1 MQVINRDE
9 LYAKIWARPLTA
21 VAAELGV
28 TGTALKKA
36 CIRHQI
42 PTPPRGHW
50 TRLKHGKPSPMAR
63 LPAMKDPRL
72 AQVRIV
78 GDLEQRLPAA
88 VLSARAAA
96 RQGPAVPA
104 DMLVGDHPALLR
116 TRKALTRARPDGE
129 GFVTVVGKG
138 ILPSTLAPASIDRAI
153 GWLGLL
159 LQTVE
164 VHGHGLRKTD
174 DGLLLDVDGE
184 VVGVSLIEQ
193 PDRTLHEPTPKE
205 LKLRAE
211 RKSWGYR
218 ADPWPKYDERPSG
231 RLALV
236 IAGNDWSG
244 LRRTFADG
252 KTQRLEAMLPDILGG
267 LAAHAALTRSNREK
281 AEAAAKARAEADVRR
296 RAEAAFRERETRR
309 GEFVE
314 AVAAKL
320 VERQRLVGVLAHLEA
335 MGGDAPDTTTAM
347 AAWVKDKVAGIDALT
362 GATFLDLSARSA
374 EVEFDEARL
383 SSEAAGERRFYGRE
397 PELRFWSLDEESGL
411 ASAVSEAGWSIAV
424 WLADREAAGGNDP
437 ERDRV
442 AGSRATRPSTDTASS

>member
-1 MQVINRDE
+1 MQVIKRDE
-9 LYAKIWARPLTA
+9 LYTRIWARPLTA
-21 VAAELGV
+21 VAADLGV

-50 TRLKHGKPSPMAR
+50 TRLKHGKPSPTAK

-78 GDLEQRLPAA
+78 GDLEQRLPAD
-88 VLSARAAA
+88 VLAARAVA
-96 RQGPAVPA
+96 RLGPAVPA
-104 DMLVGDHPALLR
+104 DTLAGDHPALLR

-138 ILPSTLAPASIDRAI
+138 ILPSTLAPASIDRGI
-153 GWLGLL
+153 GWLSLL
-159 LQTVE
+159 FQSLEAQ
-164 VHGHGLRKTD
+164 GHGWRRTD
-174 DGLLLDVDGE
+174 DGLLLEVDGE
-184 VVGVSLIEQ
+184 VVGVSLVEQ
-193 PDRTLHEPTPKE
+193 PDRTLHEPSPKE
-205 LKLRAE
+205 LKVKAE
-211 RKSWGYR
+211 RQSWGYR

-236 IAGNDWSG
+236 IAGNEWSG

-296 RAEAAFRERETRR
+296 RAEMAFREREKRR
-309 GEFVE
+309 EGFAE

-320 VERQRLVGVLAHLEA
+320 AERQRLVGVLAHLEA
-335 MGGDAPDTTTAM
+335 MGGDVPETITAM
-347 AAWVKDKVAGIDALT
+347 AAWVKQKVAGIDALT
-362 GATFLDLSARSA
+362 GATFLDLSAPSA

-383 SSEAAGERRFYGRE
+383 SPETLSDRRFYGRE
-397 PELRFWSLDEESGL
+397 PELRFWSLDETAGTGR
-411 ASAVSEAGWSIAV
+411 AASEAEWRASPV
-424 WLADREAAGGNDP
+424 HSD
-437 ERDRV
+437 
-442 AGSRATRPSTDTASS
+442 SRPGQP

>member
-1 MQVINRDE
+1 MQVINRDD
-9 LYAKIWARPLTA
+9 LYARIWARPLTA

-50 TRLKHGKPSPMAR
+50 TRRKHGKPSPMAK
-63 LPAMKDPRL
+63 LPAMEDSRL

-88 VLSARAAA
+88 VLSARAVA
-96 RQGPAVPA
+96 RQWPAVPA
-104 DMLVGDHPALLR
+104 DTLAGDHPALLR
-116 TRKALTRARPDGE
+116 ARKALTRARPDEE

-138 ILPSTLAPASIDRAI
+138 ILPSTLAPASIDRGI
-153 GWLGLL
+153 GWLSLL
-159 LQTVE
+159 FQTLE
-164 VHGHGLRKTD
+164 LHGYGRRKTD
-174 DGLLLDVDGE
+174 DGLLLEVNGE
-184 VVGVSLIEQ
+184 LVGVSLVEQ

-205 LKLRAE
+205 LKLKAE
-211 RKSWGYR
+211 RQSWGYR
-218 ADPWPKYDERPSG
+218 ADPWQKYDERPSG

-252 KTQRLEAMLPDILGG
+252 KTQRLEAMLPDVLGG
-267 LAAHAALTRSNREK
+267 LAAHAALTRSTREK

-296 RAEAAFRERETRR
+296 RGEAAFREREKRR

-320 VERQRLVGVLAHLEA
+320 AERQRLVGVLVHLEA
-335 MGGDAPDTTTAM
+335 MGGGVPETITAM
-347 AAWVKDKVAGIDALT
+347 AAWVKQKVAGIDALT
-362 GATFLDLSARSA
+362 GAMFLDLSARSA

-383 SSEAAGERRFYGRE
+383 SPEAASERRFYGRE
-397 PELRFWSLDEESGL
+397 VELRFWSLEEPPGI
-411 ASAVSEAGWSIAV
+411 ARAVSEAEWRILSNPP
-424 WLADREAAGGNDP
+424 GG
-437 ERDRV
+437 R
-442 AGSRATRPSTDTASS
+442 